1 MKACKYKQKTPPHKR
16 RGIDIQVTGYKSLF
30 SFFSNSITTKTIT
43 PVAAAMDRSHPLSG
57 MTSKNFANAG
67 TYITINCSTTTEPAP
82 EIPIEEGQE
91 KKVDPHQEVT
101 HFAQFRSELAE
112 V

>member
-1 MKACKYKQKTPPHKR
+1 MDIAMEKQIPQLCGQKRDRKSDDSNEATWQSTPKWVKT
-16 RGIDIQVTGYKSLF
+16 TE
-30 SFFSNSITTKTIT
+30 
-43 PVAAAMDRSHPLSG
+43 
-57 MTSKNFANAG
+57 
-67 TYITINCSTTTEPAP
+67 TTEPAP